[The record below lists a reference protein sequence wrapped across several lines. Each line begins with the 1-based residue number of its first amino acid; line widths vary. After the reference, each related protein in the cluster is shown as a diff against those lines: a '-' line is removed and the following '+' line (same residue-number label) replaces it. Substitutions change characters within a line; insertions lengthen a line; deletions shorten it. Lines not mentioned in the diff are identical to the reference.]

1 MVRHNAGAHAHRV
14 IAPSKAAIVISMLII
29 FGVLVAAVMIAIF
42 TA

>member
-1 MVRHNAGAHAHRV
+1 MARHNAGAHARV